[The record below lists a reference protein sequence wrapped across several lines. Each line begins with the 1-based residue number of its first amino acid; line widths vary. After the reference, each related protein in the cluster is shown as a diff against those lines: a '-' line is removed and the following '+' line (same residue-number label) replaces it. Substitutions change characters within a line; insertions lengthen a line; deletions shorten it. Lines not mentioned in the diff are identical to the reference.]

1 MIQVKEVSG
10 RKALRKFVTFPFGLY
25 KKNPYWVPPIIS
37 EELDSFDPLK
47 NPVFEH
53 ADARF
58 FLAYSGGEIVGR
70 VAAIINWIEV
80 DQQKIRKMRFGW
92 LDFTDDPEV
101 SRALLEK
108 VEEIGRQ
115 QGLEFM
121 EGPVGF
127 SNMDKVGILTEG
139 YDQMSTM
146 VTWYNHPYYVD
157 HMTAL
162 GFRPEKKFLESYF
175 YTADADI
182 DKYHR
187 MAKVIAARY
196 KLKPIDFKSS
206 KEVMPYVDGIF
217 ELFNSSYSKLVSFVP
232 ISKRQ
237 IEYFKNKYIRFINP
251 DFIKVVLDSDNRIIA
266 FAITMPSFGKALQK
280 ARGRLFP
287 FGFIHLLRARR
298 KSKESIFYLIGI
310 APEYQKKGVTAII
323 FDLFH
328 QAYKRHGVTK
338 GIITPEL
345 EDNKDIQLIWDD
357 FKPVHNKRRATF
369 RKDFSQ

>member
-10 RKALRKFVTFPFGLY
+10 KKELRKFVTFPFSLY
-25 KKNPYWVPPIIS
+25 KNNPYWVPPIIS
-37 EELDSFDPLK
+37 EELESFNPKK

-53 ADARF
+53 AEARF

-70 VAAIINWIEV
+70 VAAIINRLEV
-80 DQQKIRKMRFGW
+80 NQQKIPKMRFGW
-92 LDFTDDPEV
+92 FDFIDDPEV
-101 SRALLEK
+101 SRALLHEVEK
-108 VEEIGRQ
+108 IGKENE
-115 QGLEFM
+115 LEFM

-139 YDQMSTM
+139 YDQMGTM

-157 HMTAL
+157 HMNAM

-175 YTADADI
+175 YTRNAQV

-187 MAKVIAARY
+187 MAKVIAKRY
-196 KLKPIDFKSS
+196 ELTPVNFSSS
-206 KEVMPYVDGIF
+206 KEIMPYVNEIF
-217 ELFNSSYSKLVSFVP
+217 ELFNTSYSKLASFVP
-232 ISKRQ
+232 ISDKQ

-251 DFIKVVLDSDNRIIA
+251 DFIKVVLDKNQKIIA

-298 KSKESIFYLIGI
+298 KSSESIFYLIGV
-310 APEYQKKGVTAII
+310 APDYQKKGVTAIV

-328 QAYKRHGVTK
+328 KAFERHGVTK

-345 EDNKDIQLIWDD
+345 EENKNIQLIWDN
-357 FKPVHNKRRATF
+357 FQPVHNKRRATF
-369 RKDFSQ
+369 RKDFDK